1 VNAVAEPL
9 EYTEGAG
16 PGIPELPE
24 MTAEDAAAA
33 QNAGGEVL
41 APEHPGWELEHM
53 ELLLNGIG
61 EGLHLLWGIDDE
73 DWKMTRRDLE
83 RMAPPMQRIAN
94 RYEPTLRASAYADPI
109 MLGYGGT
116 LYVWRNVLLRARL
129 LRDQQEEPA
138 GAPAA
143 ARYERAPDEEP
154 AQGLSPDESEPA
166 EYRPMFPKAAVRRL
180 T

>member
-1 VNAVAEPL
+1 MSAVAEL

-16 PGIPELPE
+16 PGIPDLPE
-24 MTAEDAAAA
+24 MSAEDAAAA
-33 QNAGGEVL
+33 EAGQEVL

-61 EGLHLLWGIDDE
+61 EGLHLLWGVGDE

-116 LYVWRNVLLRARL
+116 LYVWRSVLQRARL
-129 LRDQQEEPA
+129 LRDQQDDPDVF
-138 GAPAA
+138 PA
-143 ARYERAPDEEP
+143 ARYERAPEPDDDEPPATQGDPGEP
-154 AQGLSPDESEPA
+154 
-166 EYRPMFPKAAVRRL
+166 EYQPLFPQSAVRRL